1 MAKLYSSLSAM
12 GFLQRG
18 APTRASTPSSSRS
31 ATNCGG
37 PGSSE
42 QLSPNCLWI
51 SSSVTGGDG
60 DLAWAGGGGG
70 CFFCATAV
78 TVNMRATTGRR
89 NNLLD
94 DMFPTLVRFCARG

>member
-1 MAKLYSSLSAM
+1 MTKLYSSRSAM
-12 GFLQRG
+12 GFLQR
-18 APTRASTPSSSRS
+18 AATTRSSTPSSSMS

-51 SSSVTGGDG
+51 NSSVTGGDG

-70 CFFCATAV
+70 CFFWATAV
-78 TVNMRATTGRR
+78 TVNTSARTGRR
-89 NNLLD
+89 NNFLD
-94 DMFPTLVRFCARG
+94 DISLL